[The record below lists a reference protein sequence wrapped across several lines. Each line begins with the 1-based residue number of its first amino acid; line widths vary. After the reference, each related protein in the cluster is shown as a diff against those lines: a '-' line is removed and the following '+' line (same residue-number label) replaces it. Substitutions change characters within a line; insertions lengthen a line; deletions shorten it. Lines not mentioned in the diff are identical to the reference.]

1 MDTKF
6 STAVHILIFTSEHEG
21 TVTSEALARSVG
33 TNPSHIRKILT
44 ALKTAGLI
52 HSSQG
57 KKGIHLAQ
65 PKESITL
72 DTIYRAVYPDKE
84 ILHIHPGNPQC
95 PIGANIDGVLS
106 PIFHQSEQS
115 LLAQLH
121 QQTLNSLINDMRA
134 LHANTES

>member
-6 STAVHILIFTSEHEG
+6 STAVHILIFTSEHED

-84 ILHIHPGNPQC
+84 PDCRIISQKFPDIL
-95 PIGANIDGVLS
+95 VLFYC
-106 PIFHQSEQS
+106 IFG
-115 LLAQLH
+115 
-121 QQTLNSLINDMRA
+121 INV
-134 LHANTES
+134 L